1 MPSWLHRPLP
11 YGGTLSTSPL
21 YIYISLLP
29 STRSRRRFDPSSF
42 HDPIPLLLNRPAY
55 LWVVVNRPSTDA
67 YVPRRRGTPP
77 ESDRP
82 KTTGT
87 MDRRVIGAFVLL
99 TLGTLLTHRLVVRTR
114 APGARR
120 LLACAPAMLA
130 CTFLPLWSWDG
141 WETLTSKLLILTIL
155 GWWSNFKL
163 LAFSSGRGPLD
174 PSKGAAAFVAS
185 VWLPVNLE
193 ESEGTRSE
201 SVSEKRNSEAKIPMA
216 ANELWMNGCAKVVSL
231 YCLLYLA
238 EHEYLPRHVLLLA
251 YILMLYSFLGAVLDI
266 VALVAVY
273 AGGLSVLPHFN
284 QPYLSSCLADF
295 WGRRWNMMTANL
307 LKAVVYSPI
316 VEGNLVRISPF
327 NGRASPTRVAL
338 AICATFVVSGIMHEI
353 VYVFAAGRTHFEW
366 FMFFAAQGP
375 LLLLEKAVQDKFKS
389 GRTGGNEWFLTVI
402 AQCILFSLGIKFFVQ
417 PALRDG
423 LVEQVQQDI
432 VSSLYL
438 GLPGS

>member
-1 MPSWLHRPLP
+1 MPSWLQRPLP

-42 HDPIPLLLNRPAY
+42 HDPIPLRLNRPAY

-120 LLACAPAMLA
+120 LLACVPAMLA

-273 AGGLSVLPHFN
+273 AG
-284 QPYLSSCLADF
+284 DF

-389 GRTGGNEWFLTVI
+389 GRTGGNEWFLT
-402 AQCILFSLGIKFFVQ
+402 